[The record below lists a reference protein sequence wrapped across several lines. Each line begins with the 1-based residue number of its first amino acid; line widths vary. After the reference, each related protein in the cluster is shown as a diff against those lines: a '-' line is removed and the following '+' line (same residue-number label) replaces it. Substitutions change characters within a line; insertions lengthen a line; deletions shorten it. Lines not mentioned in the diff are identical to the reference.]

1 MPHEGEGL
9 LAALLQQPFAWR
21 IVRLT
26 RTGHCLRLGRYQSTS
41 TQAFRSTI
49 LSREKKH
56 RTTCTL
62 YIASPLRIAENYV
75 HYSLV
80 GRSLE
85 VLSHAGPPQSWFYTG
100 GEDIYV
106 PTISLLTDTY
116 EACTR
121 YSTWGQR

>member
-1 MPHEGEGL
+1 MGRGTIHTYIDPSTFIYTITKSSGAMRRSLVMPHEGEGL

-49 LSREKKH
+49 LSRDKKH

-62 YIASPLRIAENYV
+62 
-75 HYSLV
+75 
-80 GRSLE
+80 
-85 VLSHAGPPQSWFYTG
+85 
-100 GEDIYV
+100 
-106 PTISLLTDTY
+106 
-116 EACTR
+116 
-121 YSTWGQR
+121 